1 MRSRNYCFTIN
12 NYSTEDL
19 EHLACNVSD
28 ICNYL
33 ICGFEVGEKGTPH
46 IQGYCNL
53 KNPMSFTSFKKVLP
67 TAHIEAMKGTHQEAS
82 EYCMKDGDYYEV
94 GKLPSQGS
102 ASWDN
107 IELAMANP
115 KENPH
120 MYNQYRKMYEDIRRT
135 EMANNRPR
143 GRVKYIWD
151 INNLPYDTCTID
163 AYRVKNMYIV
173 ILL

>member
-53 KNPMSFTSFKKVLP
+53 KNLCLLL
-67 TAHIEAMKGTHQEAS
+67 H
-82 EYCMKDGDYYEV
+82 
-94 GKLPSQGS
+94 L
-102 ASWDN
+102 
-107 IELAMANP
+107 
-115 KENPH
+115 
-120 MYNQYRKMYEDIRRT
+120 RRS
-135 EMANNRPR
+135 
-143 GRVKYIWD
+143 YQ
-151 INNLPYDTCTID
+151 
-163 AYRVKNMYIV
+163 
-173 ILL
+173 LLI